1 MELSGLLPFLR
12 ALPGYAEARALL
24 HSGGS
29 HLPSLGLPRAVRAP
43 VAAALAED
51 IHRPL
56 LVITARPDRTL
67 TLVEELCMWSPAL
80 RVLQFNEPNP
90 LFYEPAV
97 WGARTVRARIAGL
110 AALTI
115 PSTPPP
121 VLIASARALMT
132 RTLPRDEFIAH
143 THMVQTGQS
152 VRLEKLLE
160 GWMDIGYDAQ
170 SIVVEPGQFSRR
182 GGIVDIYPM
191 ADEWPVR
198 IELFGDEVE
207 TIRRFDPATQRSG
220 ERIEQVTVTPAREGL
235 PKFKPPDHES
245 LSLEALIP
253 LMYPPASLLDY
264 LPGEAR
270 VMVEDWG
277 DLADTV
283 AELEEHAVE
292 QRNLQLE
299 AGTIADEFP
308 IPYLTWAELQDELS
322 DRPTL
327 SLGPRPENAGA
338 AAFDFAAHL
347 HAGPRFGGQVKP
359 LLEHLDQ
366 ATIAG
371 EAVVV
376 VSRQAQRLSE
386 LWNAGHIHATLTEA
400 VTDTPAP
407 GSLTFLNGALS
418 EGWRL
423 EVKDEGGR
431 MKDKASAFILHPSS
445 LQLLTD
451 AEIFGLARVRAPRRE
466 RRAVTAPEANY
477 AHFVAGDYIV
487 HEDFGIGRFRE
498 LGKRTVDGLEREY
511 LVLEFAE
518 GDELYVPV
526 YQADRLTKYVGADDR
541 PPTLSRLGSPE
552 WHTTKGK
559 AKQAVE
565 EMAREL
571 LDLYARRATVGKRA
585 FNPDSPWQAELE
597 GSFPFVETPDQQRA
611 IEEVKADMQ
620 RARPMDRLI
629 CGDVGFGKTEV
640 ALRAA
645 FKAVTDGVQVAI
657 LVPTTVL
664 AQQHYHTFQNR
675 LSPYPIKVEML
686 SRFRTPQQSR
696 AILQQLA
703 DGQVDIIVG
712 THRLLQKDVQFKN
725 LGLVIVDEE
734 QRFGVTHK
742 EKLKRLRTE
751 VDVLTLTATPIPRT
765 LYFALTGIRDISTIN
780 TPPEE
785 RLPVLTHTG
794 PYNEKLSRQAILR
807 ELDRGG
813 QVFFVHNR
821 VQTIGV
827 VLERLERLVPE
838 ARIGVGH
845 GQMDEAQLSKVMDDF
860 SEGGLDILLCTSIIE
875 SGLDIPNANT
885 LIVDRADTFGL
896 AQLYQLRGR
905 VGRSAAQAY
914 AYFFTD
920 KTHRPTPEARE
931 RLETLA
937 EQTDLGAGY
946 SIAMRDLEMRGAGD
960 IIGPKQS
967 GQVTAVGFHLYT
979 RLLSQA
985 VRKLKGSE
993 QFSNFQS
1000 STAEDLRI
1008 GELGASAN
1016 IELPLAISIPSDYV
1030 EDRKVRLGLYQRMAN
1045 VTDEG
1050 ELDTLRLELNDRF
1063 GSVPRPVDNLLY
1075 QLRVKLRAVRAG
1087 VLAVGSENGQITL
1100 TLPPMDQLDQAYYEV
1115 ALIAGARTSKNR
1127 LWLPRLPETEW
1138 REALLNVLAKLA
1150 EGKEPVA
1157 A

>member
-1 MELSGLLPFLR
+1 MDLSGLLPSLR
-12 ALPGYAEARALL
+12 ELPGYAEVRATLDGASL
-24 HSGGS
+24 QF
-29 HLPSLGLPRAVRAP
+29 PSLNLPRAIRAP
-43 VAAALAED
+43 LATALAED
-51 IHRPL
+51 ADRPVL
-56 LVITARPDRTL
+56 LITARPDRAL
-67 TLVEELCMWSPAL
+67 TLVEELNVWSPAL
-80 RVLQFNEPNP
+80 RVIQFNEPNP
-90 LFYEPAV
+90 LFYESAI
-97 WGARTVRARIAGL
+97 WGTRTVRARIASL
-110 AALTI
+110 SALTLYAGLTA
-115 PSTPPP
+115 PAFLHP
-121 VLIASARALMT
+121 VIVTSARALMT
-132 RTLPRDEFIAH
+132 RTLPRREFMAH
-143 THMVQTGQS
+143 TRTLQIGQS

-160 GWMDIGYDAQ
+160 GWVEIGYDAH

-182 GGIVDIYPM
+182 GGLVDIYPM

-198 IELFGDEVE
+198 VELFGDEIE

-220 ERIEQVTVTPAREGL
+220 EKLDQVTITPAREGL
-235 PKFKPPDHES
+235 PKFKPQGHES
-245 LSLEALIP
+245 LSLETLIP

-264 LPGEAR
+264 LPNHAL
-270 VMVEDWG
+270 VMVEDWAE
-277 DLADTV
+277 LADTV
-283 AELEEHAVE
+283 SELEEHAVE

-299 AGTIADEFP
+299 AGTIADDFP

-322 DRPTL
+322 DHAPL
-327 SLGPRPENAGA
+327 SLGPRPDDSSAPT
-338 AAFDFAAHL
+338 FDFGAHI

-359 LLEHLDQ
+359 LLDQLDQ
-366 ATIAG
+366 ITIAG
-371 EAVVV
+371 AAVVV
-376 VSRQAQRLSE
+376 ISRQAQRLAE
-386 LWNAGHIHATLTEA
+386 LWNAQHRLATLTTA
-400 VTDTPAP
+400 VTQSLAP
-407 GSLTFLNGALS
+407 GTITFITGALS

-423 EVKDEGGR
+423 EIMDE
-431 MKDKASAFILHPSS
+431 DENASS

-466 RRAVTAPEANY
+466 KRAITAPEANY
-477 AHFVAGDYIV
+477 AHFIAGDYIV

-526 YQADRLTKYVGADDR
+526 YQADRLTKYVGTDEH

-552 WHTTKGK
+552 WHTAKGK

-571 LDLYARRATVGKRA
+571 LDLYARRETVGKRA

-645 FKAVTDGVQVAI
+645 FKAVTDGRQVAI

-675 LSPYPIKVEML
+675 LAPYPVKVEML
-686 SRFRTPQQSR
+686 SRFRSPQQSR
-696 AILQQLA
+696 AILHELA
-703 DGQVDIIVG
+703 EGQVDIIVG

-725 LGLVIVDEE
+725 LGLVVVDEE

-794 PYNEKLSRQAILR
+794 PYNEKLARQAILR

-821 VQTIGV
+821 VQSIGV
-827 VLERLERLVPE
+827 VHERLERLVPE
-838 ARIGVGH
+838 ARIAVGH

-885 LIVDRADTFGL
+885 LIVDRADMFGL

-920 KTHRPTPEARE
+920 KTYRPTPEARE

-985 VRKLKGSE
+985 VRQLKGQGTRDKAQE
-993 QFSNFQS
+993 
-1000 STAEDLRI
+1000 STAA
-1008 GELGASAN
+1008 ELGASAN

-1045 VTDEG
+1045 VTEERDLETLSA
-1050 ELDTLRLELNDRF
+1050 ELADRF
-1063 GSVPRPVDNLLY
+1063 GPAPRPVDNLLY
-1075 QLRVKLRAVRAG
+1075 QLHVKLRAVRAG
-1087 VLAVGSENGQITL
+1087 VLAVGSENGQIVL
-1100 TLPPMDQLDQAYYEV
+1100 TLAPMDELDQAYLEFS
-1115 ALIAGARTSKNR
+1115 LIEGARTSKNR
-1127 LWLPRLPETEW
+1127 VWLPRLPEAEW

-1150 EGKEPVA
+1150 EGKQPVTA
-1157 A
+1157 TA